1 MPEMTAKLPKEQIK
15 ELVVGLSTRFRDAGQ
30 SLGSKLSQTFS
41 DEMTEAIDTFKD
53 FGKRTFDIFTNT
65 VPHTLAIVKNLFFQ
79 SKVMKEQVKIQKEQ
93 LKLEK
98 KRRKEELAKMGKGG
112 VKGFFG
118 RIIDV
123 LMLPFMVLASLLG
136 GMFGSIWKRF
146 SAPFKIILWLPM
158 KLFRFLGG
166 GRLLGAI
173 GKVGR
178 RMKWFRGLIK
188 IFRTKVQ
195 RPLGKVLRFLR
206 KTPGLRMLFKSLK
219 FGFKFFGWPL
229 NILLAVIDFIKGFTQ
244 TKGDL
249 LAKIMGGLEAAIQG
263 FLELPIN
270 LLGWVVDWVRE
281 KIFGVDISKKGD
293 FAGGV
298 KNLISGVFDWVEK
311 LIRSPLKVINDAWQK
326 VKPYIDQIKIWI
338 NTLMNLPFAFLRW
351 IKKTVTPWLKI
362 PVLGATLKGLGAEK
376 LLSIIPDEP
385 LQMFDVSEAKKKAIA
400 EAEERKRQIELQEE
414 ANKLARERNELAKRG
429 VPPPV
434 YVDGSSTTGSMPK
447 EDQSVKYEIW
457 N

>member
-1 MPEMTAKLPKEQIK
+1 
-15 ELVVGLSTRFRDAGQ
+15 
-30 SLGSKLSQTFS
+30 
-41 DEMTEAIDTFKD
+41 
-53 FGKRTFDIFTNT
+53 
-65 VPHTLAIVKNLFFQ
+65 
-79 SKVMKEQVKIQKEQ
+79 
-93 LKLEK
+93 
-98 KRRKEELAKMGKGG
+98 
-112 VKGFFG
+112 
-118 RIIDV
+118 
-123 LMLPFMVLASLLG
+123 
-136 GMFGSIWKRF
+136 
-146 SAPFKIILWLPM
+146 
-158 KLFRFLGG
+158 
-166 GRLLGAI
+166 
-173 GKVGR
+173 
-178 RMKWFRGLIK
+178 
-188 IFRTKVQ
+188 
-195 RPLGKVLRFLR
+195 
-206 KTPGLRMLFKSLK
+206 MLFKSLK

-298 KNLISGVFDWVEK
+298 KNFISGVFDWVEK

-338 NTLMNLPFAFLRW
+338 NTLMDLPFAFLRW

>member
-1 MPEMTAKLPKEQIK
+1 
-15 ELVVGLSTRFRDAGQ
+15 
-30 SLGSKLSQTFS
+30 
-41 DEMTEAIDTFKD
+41 
-53 FGKRTFDIFTNT
+53 
-65 VPHTLAIVKNLFFQ
+65 
-79 SKVMKEQVKIQKEQ
+79 
-93 LKLEK
+93 
-98 KRRKEELAKMGKGG
+98 
-112 VKGFFG
+112 
-118 RIIDV
+118 
-123 LMLPFMVLASLLG
+123 
-136 GMFGSIWKRF
+136 
-146 SAPFKIILWLPM
+146 
-158 KLFRFLGG
+158 
-166 GRLLGAI
+166 
-173 GKVGR
+173 
-178 RMKWFRGLIK
+178 
-188 IFRTKVQ
+188 
-195 RPLGKVLRFLR
+195 
-206 KTPGLRMLFKSLK
+206 MLFKSLR

-229 NILLAVIDFIKGFTQ
+229 NILLAAIDFIRGFTQ

-249 LAKIMGGLEAAIQG
+249 LDKLIGGLKAAVLG
-263 FLELPIN
+263 FLDLPLDII
-270 LLGWVVDWVRE
+270 GWVVDWIRE
-281 KIFGVDISKKGD
+281 KVFGQKIEPGKSFKDIAVGIIEGYYDWLNK
-293 FAGGV
+293 
-298 KNLISGVFDWVEK
+298 VFH
-311 LIRSPLKVINDAWQK
+311 SPLEMAGKLWNK